1 VSHPATGRA
10 FALGMGRGCG
20 PSGTP
25 VAGNATLLADP
36 TTMKRAFVLH
46 CLVLGSLGL
55 QAAWG
60 GPDQYGY
67 LWKDNAEPDGPVYDW
82 IDITTTGTQL
92 SGLADDNVV
101 GPFIMTGN
109 MPFYWYD
116 VKNVWIGSNGYIV
129 FNPGNMAANFPVLP
143 MAGAVNDFM
152 AAYMADLTFT
162 GTGNVGQVFAWDSQE
177 MAVFSW
183 INVPFWSVNAPG
195 WSGSNT
201 FQIILNKVD
210 STITFQY
217 QSNSGTNGSNGP
229 VVGIES
235 VTGDIGLARSQ
246 SLLPSPGYAVRFYNP
261 AEPLLDITDAAA
273 DQVGEPGT
281 GGMNMSV
288 NGSLPLQARVK
299 NTGNQ
304 TITGASVTGTVLDP
318 FGSPVYTETLVIPD
332 LEPGLTFD
340 PPFTEV
346 FTPTLPGTYQQRII
360 ITGITNEFVA
370 SNNILSREVGVYDNA
385 LLTNQ
390 VDWAGPADNLAGI
403 GWNGGDGGVATYI
416 IPPAYP
422 CQITAYTIRI
432 ASNAGTDFTL
442 KIYDDDGMD
451 GAPGTLLDSAY
462 ITAANGGTGNHTYP
476 LLLPIEVTSGGY
488 YVEWYMQGPNVNIA
502 VDVQPPFSY
511 RTFEVLSQ
519 VWANYRDRAI
529 QDFHLGLEFAMAPF
543 TDVGCNGLVGI
554 TPGQLVSSATTV
566 SAMLKNFGN
575 TPATG
580 FPVHYSFNGGP
591 VTTQTYNGAAIIPG
605 AAAVMAFTQ
614 QLQPMLTALGDL
626 CAWTSATE
634 DEHPDNDTNCVVID
648 MAAAIQDLAW
658 VPLAVVPNPARDR
671 IQVQGLAAGN
681 LDWLV
686 LDPAGRTVMQGRTR
700 SRGPDMGLDVS
711 ALANG
716 PYVLQ
721 LRLNGLVR
729 QGRFTVQH

>member
-1 VSHPATGRA
+1 
-10 FALGMGRGCG
+10 M
-20 PSGTP
+20 
-25 VAGNATLLADP
+25 LADP
-36 TTMKRAFVLH
+36 TTMKKAFAIH
-46 CLVLGSLGL
+46 CLALGSIGL

-67 LWKDNAEPDGPVYDW
+67 LWKDNAEPDGPVYGW
-82 IDITTTGTQL
+82 IDITATGTQL

-116 VKNVWIGSNGYIV
+116 VKNVWIGSNGYIA

-183 INVPFWSVNAPG
+183 INVPFWSVIAPG

-217 QSNSGTNGSNGP
+217 QANAGTNSSNGP

-246 SLLPSPGYAVRFYNP
+246 ALLPSPGYAVRFYNP
-261 AEPLLDITDAAA
+261 AEPLLDITDAST
-273 DQVGEPGT
+273 DWVGEPGT
-281 GGMNMSV
+281 GGMNMAV
-288 NGSLPLQARVK
+288 NASLTLQARVK

-304 TITGASVTGTVLDP
+304 PVVGASVTGTVLDP
-318 FGSPVYTETLVIPD
+318 FGSPVYSETLPIPD

-346 FTPTLPGTYQQRII
+346 FTPALPGTYQQRII

-370 SNNILSREVGVYDNA
+370 SNNILSREVGVYDNTSV
-385 LLTNQ
+385 TNQ
-390 VDWAGPADNLAGI
+390 VDWAGPSDNLAGI

-416 IPPAYP
+416 NPPAYP

-432 ASNAGTDFTL
+432 ASNVAADFTL
-442 KIYDDDGMD
+442 KIHDDDGPE
-451 GAPGTLLDSAY
+451 GAPGTLLDSIY
-462 ITAANGGTGNHTYP
+462 ITAANGGAGDHVYP
-476 LLLPIEVTSGGY
+476 LLLPLEVTSGGY

-543 TDVGCNGLVGI
+543 TDVGCAGLVGI
-554 TPGQLVSSATTV
+554 APGQLVSSATTV

-575 TPATG
+575 TAATG

-591 VTTQTYNGAAIIPG
+591 ATTQTYSGAAILPG

-614 QLQPMLTALGDL
+614 QLQPVQTTLGDL
-626 CAWTSATE
+626 CVWTSAAD
-634 DEHPDNDTNCVVID
+634 DEHPDNDTNCVAID
-648 MAAAIQDLAW
+648 MAVAIQDLAL
-658 VPLAVVPNPARDR
+658 VPLAVVPNPAHDR
-671 IQVQGLAAGN
+671 ISVPGLAAGTW
-681 LDWLV
+681 DWLL
-686 LDPAGRTVMQGRTR
+686 LDPAGRKVMQGRT
-700 SRGPDMGLDVS
+700 SNHGHAWALDVS

-721 LRLNGLVR
+721 LRMGGLAR
-729 QGRFTVQH
+729 QGRFTLQH